1 LLVARVSLD
10 WRLSVADDWRLNS
23 KSQEP
28 EKPKDWPKKKEENWK
43 SKEFWQGKADPN
55 KLVGSVRNDPAIGL
69 RIRSSKVLVVLCFI
83 VFC

>member
-1 LLVARVSLD
+1 MLVARVSLD
-10 WRLSVADDWRLNS
+10 WRLSVDVDWRLNS

-28 EKPKDWPKKKEENWK
+28 EKPKDWQKKKDENWK

-55 KLVGSVRNDPAIGL
+55 KLVESVRNDPAIGL

-83 VFC
+83 MFC